1 VKIFFR
7 VADVYRNVRLVVRCG
22 NNILVERKKIKVT
35 PGEMEIIELKDKALQ
50 AVKAGEELVVELVTD
65 KEGL

>member
-1 VKIFFR
+1 MLSVK
-7 VADVYRNVRLVVRCG
+7 DKSY
-22 NNILVERKKIKVT
+22 